1 MKYDIEKQLKQVM
14 IDAVL
19 KAFDYRID
27 EHFVVIEIPKDT
39 SLGDYATNVAMRLAK
54 PLRKNPKVIAMEI
67 IDKLDMKLV
76 EAVNVAGAGFI
87 NIFIKQSVLA
97 SNILRILQLQDDYG
111 RSDMGQNQ
119 KINLEYVS
127 ANPTGDLHPGHARG
141 AAIGDSVA
149 RIMAFAGY
157 DVLREF
163 YVNDAGNQIHNMA
176 KSLQARYYLACD
188 LDVAVPKDGYHGD
201 DLIEIAAALQAE
213 VKDAYLSDDL
223 NEHVEAFKQY
233 GLKAELDKI
242 KADLQAFDVEFDV
255 YSSEQALRDQGLVE
269 AALARLQSL
278 DMVYEADQALWLK
291 TTLFDDDK
299 DRVLRKSDG
308 SYTYLLP
315 DIAYHLDKINRG
327 YAWMVDFLGADHHG
341 YITRLKAAIEA
352 LQVEATLEIDIIQMA
367 RMIKDGEEFKLSKR
381 SGKSV
386 ALKELIEIA
395 GKDALR
401 YYYAS
406 KASDTQM
413 DLDLDMASK
422 QSNENPVYYAQYA
435 HARVCSILKVSDA
448 YEVATQLD
456 DLVHPKEIEL
466 MKHLNEFVY
475 VVEDTALTRQPH
487 KITNYI
493 QKVAQLFHSFY
504 GECHVL
510 DENNKHLSSQ
520 RLALVKAVKITLANA
535 LSLIGV
541 SAPESM

>member
-163 YVNDAGNQIHNMA
+163 YVNDAGNQIHYMA

-223 NEHVEAFKQY
+223 YEHVEAF
-233 GLKAELDKI
+233 
-242 KADLQAFDVEFDV
+242 
-255 YSSEQALRDQGLVE
+255 
-269 AALARLQSL
+269 
-278 DMVYEADQALWLK
+278 
-291 TTLFDDDK
+291 
-299 DRVLRKSDG
+299 
-308 SYTYLLP
+308 
-315 DIAYHLDKINRG
+315 
-327 YAWMVDFLGADHHG
+327 
-341 YITRLKAAIEA
+341 
-352 LQVEATLEIDIIQMA
+352 
-367 RMIKDGEEFKLSKR
+367 
-381 SGKSV
+381 
-386 ALKELIEIA
+386 
-395 GKDALR
+395 
-401 YYYAS
+401 
-406 KASDTQM
+406 
-413 DLDLDMASK
+413 
-422 QSNENPVYYAQYA
+422 
-435 HARVCSILKVSDA
+435 
-448 YEVATQLD
+448 
-456 DLVHPKEIEL
+456 
-466 MKHLNEFVY
+466 
-475 VVEDTALTRQPH
+475 
-487 KITNYI
+487 
-493 QKVAQLFHSFY
+493 
-504 GECHVL
+504 
-510 DENNKHLSSQ
+510 
-520 RLALVKAVKITLANA
+520 
-535 LSLIGV
+535 
-541 SAPESM
+541 